1 MEQLFLN
8 TVKEAAEKLKNKLV
22 DESFRDYIATANHNQ
37 LTPTETL
44 ELVNKAITLHLAQE
58 LHYRLTFNH

>member
-22 DESFRDYIATANHNQ
+22 DESFRDYISTPNHKE

-44 ELVNKAITLHLAQE
+44 ELVNKTINLHLAQE